1 MFSDHKSTTPSAS
14 QDAMQGPD
22 SSNDSVA
29 WGWNTME
36 PTRSLW
42 PANMHKQKHHNFL
55 EKKIAGSKENF
66 QKISTMERKRA
77 RVPKNSWLIVAQF
90 TAQIDKNWATLY

>member
-55 EKKIAGSKENF
+55 EKKLLVVRRISKKYQQWREKEQEY
-66 QKISTMERKRA
+66 QKIHDYLLPNSQ
-77 RVPKNSWLIVAQF
+77 PK
-90 TAQIDKNWATLY
+90 